1 MVNTPFEMNRAD
13 FIFIRRVPEE
23 SFRPTHLGC
32 MTCTAIYGNGVPT
45 TGWRITLLRPV
56 MEVRIKTKTAAIELA
71 LEQDW
76 TLREK
81 LEVLKQASTSLD
93 QTIVAPRTEA
103 VLNVL
108 NYARET
114 APESV

>member
-1 MVNTPFEMNRAD
+1 MDGHPELDTREILDNLDINGLPMTLFTPEDLVMYLYHEST
-13 FIFIRRVPEE
+13 PE
-23 SFRPTHLGC
+23 
-32 MTCTAIYGNGVPT
+32 
-45 TGWRITLLRPV
+45 
-56 MEVRIKTKTAAIELA
+56 KTAAIELA
-71 LEQDW
+71 LQQDW